1 MCGPAQGTSGPRP
14 TRRAGWAGASF
25 PHSGGAK
32 GYGDAAGP
40 PRATTAARSGHRLA
54 RGRERRAHLVTA
66 CGARRPGPLPPGHLR
81 THRRMKETVETMN
94 ETRSRNGD
102 SSRRVF
108 ATCRSGRVELQPA
121 CRGHAEHSLRPVP
134 AGPLPGRIGSGR
146 FALTAWFDLTY
157 LGRDPSRSG
166 PCHRSGFRPRRAGRA
181 RPKPP
186 NRSGR
191 KRASRLD
198 RGDGPGVGHLG
209 SRDGYDGITPDPAA
223 AGPQGASSSSS
234 SADIRSDRPSARSL
248 RRSVFRVIPRSRAA
262 WSLLPSV
269 DPSTSGR
276 RSRSRCWCAS
286 W

>member
-1 MCGPAQGTSGPRP
+1 MRPGSGHERAAPDP
-14 TRRAGWAGASF
+14 RAGWAGASF
-25 PHSGGAK
+25 PHSGDAK
-32 GYGDAAGP
+32 DYGEAAGP

-81 THRRMKETVETMN
+81 THRRMKETVETIN

-108 ATCRSGRVELQPA
+108 ATCRGARVYIASGVPGTRRALPSA
-121 CRGHAEHSLRPVP
+121 CPRRPP
-134 AGPLPGRIGSGR
+134 PGADRSGR

>member
-1 MCGPAQGTSGPRP
+1 MGGCIVSSLGRCEGLRGRRWAASGDHRGSIRASFGTGTGEESPSRHGMRGTPPGPSSARP
-14 TRRAGWAGASF
+14 PANSSTHERDSRNDERDTFTERRFVSPSLRDVSEREGRIATGVPGTRRALPS
-25 PHSGGAK
+25 
-32 GYGDAAGP
+32 
-40 PRATTAARSGHRLA
+40 
-54 RGRERRAHLVTA
+54 A
-66 CGARRPGPLPPGHLR
+66 CPRRPPPGADR
-81 THRRMKETVETMN
+81 
-94 ETRSRNGD
+94 
-102 SSRRVF
+102 
-108 ATCRSGRVELQPA
+108 
-121 CRGHAEHSLRPVP
+121 
-134 AGPLPGRIGSGR
+134 SGR